1 MFPLPSI
8 SYFRKTQVLQP
19 ATNEQYRLMT
29 EELYKQFP
37 QFEPELLQEIEA
49 CATLQELPANTLIM
63 DVGLPIRS
71 MPLILSGNVKIF
83 REDEEGHELFLY
95 YIEGGEACAL
105 SLICSGRERISKIK
119 AISMDPVRLL
129 RVPMDKMDNWMRRY
143 SSWYL
148 FVLETYQFR
157 LEGMLNTIDQIAFKN
172 MDQRLLNHLRVLS
185 EAANSY
191 VIEATHRSIAAE
203 LGSSR
208 EVISRLLK
216 RLEHRGIISLSRN
229 HIKIIDLFG

>member
-1 MFPLPSI
+1 MI
-8 SYFRKTQVLQP
+8 
-19 ATNEQYRLMT
+19 
-29 EELYKQFP
+29 EELRHIFS
-37 QFEPELLQEIEA
+37 QFEPELLQEISSVAILE
-49 CATLQELPANTLIM
+49 EVPANTLLM

-83 REDEEGHELFLY
+83 REDEDGRELFLY

-119 AISMDPVRLL
+119 AITMDQVRLL
-129 RVPMDKMDNWMRRY
+129 RIPMDKMDEWMRRY

-157 LEGMLNTIDQIAFKN
+157 LEGMLHTIDQIAFKN
-172 MDQRLLNHLRVLS
+172 MDERLLNHLRVLS

-191 VIEATHRSIAAE
+191 VIEATHRSIASE
-203 LGSSR
+203 LGTSR

-216 RLEHRGIISLSRN
+216 RLEHRGVIALSRN
-229 HIKIIDLFG
+229 HIKIIDLFA

>member
-1 MFPLPSI
+1 MIEDLRRTFS
-8 SYFRKTQVLQP
+8 
-19 ATNEQYRLMT
+19 
-29 EELYKQFP
+29 
-37 QFEPELLQEIEA
+37 QFEPELMQEISSVAILE
-49 CATLQELPANTLIM
+49 EVPANTLLM

-83 REDEEGHELFLY
+83 REEEDGRELFLY

-119 AISMDPVRLL
+119 AITMDQVRLL
-129 RVPMDKMDNWMRRY
+129 RIPIEKMDEWMQRY

-157 LEGMLNTIDQIAFKN
+157 LEGMLQTIDQIAFKN
-172 MDQRLLNHLRVLS
+172 MDERLLNHLRVLS

-203 LGSSR
+203 LGTSR

-216 RLEHRGIISLSRN
+216 RLEHRGVISLSRN
-229 HIKIIDLFG
+229 HIKIIDLFA

>member
-1 MFPLPSI
+1 
-8 SYFRKTQVLQP
+8 
-19 ATNEQYRLMT
+19 MT

-172 MDQRLLNHLRVLS
+172 MDQRLMNHLRVLS

>member
-1 MFPLPSI
+1 MIEDL
-8 SYFRKTQVLQP
+8 RRT
-19 ATNEQYRLMT
+19 
-29 EELYKQFP
+29 FP
-37 QFEPELLQEIEA
+37 QFESELIQEISSVA
-49 CATLQELPANTLIM
+49 IQEEVPANTLLM
-63 DVGLPIRS
+63 DVGLPIRT

-83 REDEEGHELFLY
+83 REDEDGRELFLY

-119 AISMDPVRLL
+119 AITMDRVRLL
-129 RVPMDKMDNWMRRY
+129 RVPIEKMDEWMRSY

-157 LEGMLNTIDQIAFKN
+157 LEGMLHTIDQIAFKN
-172 MDQRLLNHLRVLS
+172 MDERLLNHLRVLS

-203 LGSSR
+203 LGTSR

-216 RLEHRGIISLSRN
+216 RLEHRGVISLSRN
-229 HIKIIDLFG
+229 HIKIIDLFA

>member
-1 MFPLPSI
+1 MIEDLRRIFS
-8 SYFRKTQVLQP
+8 
-19 ATNEQYRLMT
+19 
-29 EELYKQFP
+29 
-37 QFEPELLQEIEA
+37 QFEPELLQEISSVAILE
-49 CATLQELPANTLIM
+49 EVPANTLLM

-83 REDEEGHELFLY
+83 REDEDGRELFLY

-119 AISMDPVRLL
+119 AITMDQVRLL
-129 RVPMDKMDNWMRRY
+129 RIPMDKMDEWMRRY

-157 LEGMLNTIDQIAFKN
+157 LEGMLHTIDQIAFKN
-172 MDQRLLNHLRVLS
+172 MDERLLNHLRVLS

-191 VIEATHRSIAAE
+191 VIEATHRSIASE
-203 LGSSR
+203 LGTSR

-216 RLEHRGIISLSRN
+216 RLEHRGVIALSRN
-229 HIKIIDLFG
+229 HIKIIDLFA

>member
-1 MFPLPSI
+1 MI
-8 SYFRKTQVLQP
+8 
-19 ATNEQYRLMT
+19 
-29 EELYKQFP
+29 EELRRIFS
-37 QFEPELLQEIEA
+37 QFEPELLQEISSVAILE
-49 CATLQELPANTLIM
+49 EVPANTLLM

-83 REDEEGHELFLY
+83 REDEDGRELFLY

-119 AISMDPVRLL
+119 AITMDQVRLL
-129 RVPMDKMDNWMRRY
+129 RIPMDKMDEWMRRY

-157 LEGMLNTIDQIAFKN
+157 LEGMLHTIDQIAFKN
-172 MDQRLLNHLRVLS
+172 MDERLLNHLRVLS

-191 VIEATHRSIAAE
+191 VIEATHRSIASE
-203 LGSSR
+203 LGTSR

-216 RLEHRGIISLSRN
+216 RLEHRGVIALSRN
-229 HIKIIDLFG
+229 HIKIIDLFA

>member
-1 MFPLPSI
+1 MI
-8 SYFRKTQVLQP
+8 
-19 ATNEQYRLMT
+19 
-29 EELYKQFP
+29 EELRRIFS
-37 QFEPELLQEIEA
+37 QFEPELLQEISSVAILEGV
-49 CATLQELPANTLIM
+49 PANTLLM

-83 REDEEGHELFLY
+83 REDEDGRELFLY

-119 AISMDPVRLL
+119 AITMDQVRLL
-129 RVPMDKMDNWMRRY
+129 RIPMDKMDEWMRRY

-157 LEGMLNTIDQIAFKN
+157 LEGMLHTIDQIAFKN
-172 MDQRLLNHLRVLS
+172 MDERLLNHLRVLS

-191 VIEATHRSIAAE
+191 VIEATHRSIASE
-203 LGSSR
+203 LGTSR

-216 RLEHRGIISLSRN
+216 RLEHRGVIALSRN
-229 HIKIIDLFG
+229 HIKIIDLFA

>member
-1 MFPLPSI
+1 MI
-8 SYFRKTQVLQP
+8 EVLRR
-19 ATNEQYRLMT
+19 T
-29 EELYKQFP
+29 FP
-37 QFEPELLQEIEA
+37 QFELELIQEINSVAILEDV
-49 CATLQELPANTLIM
+49 PANTILM

-83 REDEEGHELFLY
+83 REDEDGRELFLY

-119 AISMDPVRLL
+119 AITMDQVRLL
-129 RVPMDKMDNWMRRY
+129 RIPIDKMDEWMRRY

-157 LEGMLNTIDQIAFKN
+157 LEGLLHTIDQIAFKN
-172 MDQRLLNHLRVLS
+172 MDERLLNHLRVLS

-203 LGSSR
+203 LGTSR

-216 RLEHRGIISLSRN
+216 RLEHRGVISLSRN
-229 HIKIIDLFG
+229 HIKIIDLFA